1 MSNAHPE
8 QPSAGSGRAPAS
20 GHGRFAEIVVE
31 AALDCVIGMD
41 ADGLVVAFNPAA
53 ETTFGYRRSEAL
65 GRSVAELL
73 ADLGYEPRTVA
84 VERNGRILP
93 RERFAETPLTEGDRL
108 ELVRF
113 VQGG

>member
-1 MSNAHPE
+1 MPATLPITLNGESR
-8 QPSAGSGRAPAS
+8 SVRAGW
-20 GHGRFAEIVVE
+20 
-31 AALDCVIGMD
+31 
-41 ADGLVVAFNPAA
+41 
-53 ETTFGYRRSEAL
+53 
-65 GRSVAELL
+65 SVAELL